1 MGSSAAAVSSSVCIF
16 FPATPSLPQ
25 NGAQAAPSPVTSE
38 GRDLPGG
45 AGSSV
50 TPSAASRYIISRW
63 RGLRQIG
70 IIYSWFIG
78 SPCLPSASSRAD
90 PAYCFGSTCSI
101 LRLRAHRKT
110 ARSSQSQSP
119 VTLRNNR
126 RWRHLQWC
134 SSYTSVCMC
143 TWERVTDSAGGWGG
157 GQPESRISP
166 AAPHRFL
173 DFLRK
178 GEENKRAA
186 SKYGNQNTN
195 VRLRLTLFGRVCTLL
210 WVPIDVIYQQPPPH
224 LFTWSRA
231 PARVSPVELDTR
243 PHSGGTALTRTV
255 RAKLH

>member
-78 SPCLPSASSRAD
+78 SPCLLSASSRAG

-126 RWRHLQWC
+126 
-134 SSYTSVCMC
+134 
-143 TWERVTDSAGGWGG
+143 
-157 GQPESRISP
+157 
-166 AAPHRFL
+166 
-173 DFLRK
+173 LR
-178 GEENKRAA
+178 
-186 SKYGNQNTN
+186 
-195 VRLRLTLFGRVCTLL
+195 
-210 WVPIDVIYQQPPPH
+210 
-224 LFTWSRA
+224 
-231 PARVSPVELDTR
+231 
-243 PHSGGTALTRTV
+243 
-255 RAKLH
+255 